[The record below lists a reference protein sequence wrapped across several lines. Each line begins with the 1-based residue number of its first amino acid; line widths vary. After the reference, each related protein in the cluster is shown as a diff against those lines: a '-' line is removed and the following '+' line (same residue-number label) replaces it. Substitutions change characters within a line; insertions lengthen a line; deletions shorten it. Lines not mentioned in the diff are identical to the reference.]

1 MSRVTKGRNNEHRS
15 IAYLAKRGYIALR
28 ASASKGA
35 GGTDVIGANL
45 TTGEVRIVQSKSNHH
60 YGSADIEQLRI
71 LVRSTHA
78 HNVQFELHDWYD
90 GYRHPIIT
98 VVGHDQKDDKIII
111 TDPKMRI
118 FLKCLHETSS

>member
-15 IAYLAKRGYIALR
+15 IAYLAKRGFIALR

-60 YGSADIEQLRI
+60 YGSADIELLRM
-71 LVRSTHA
+71 LVKSTNA
-78 HNVQFELHDWYD
+78 PNVQFELHDWYD
-90 GYRHPIIT
+90 SYRHPIIT
-98 VVGHDQKDDKIII
+98 VIGSEKSKDQIII
-111 TDPKMRI
+111 TDPNMRL
-118 FLKCLHETSS
+118 FLKIPL

>member
-15 IAYLAKRGYIALR
+15 IAYLAKRGFIALR

-45 TTGEVRIVQSKSNHH
+45 TTGEVRVVQSKSNHH
-60 YGSADIEQLRI
+60 YGQGDIELLRV
-71 LVRSTHA
+71 LVNSTKA
-78 HNVQFELHDWYD
+78 TNVQFELHDWYD

-98 VVGHDQKDDKIII
+98 VVRKSKELDEIII
-111 TDPKMRI
+111 TDPKLRT
-118 FLKCLHETSS
+118 LLCQHQL